1 MCMPGPTPA
10 PMGAPPATSP
20 RGRARRR
27 LLFVTVLLLLA
38 RPTPDASAIPLVQE
52 PVLMDVETPH
62 FRLQAPP
69 ELAEAMDACVSLV
82 EPAYQS
88 LAAALDSS
96 LPQGMVIR
104 IWTDADTR
112 PGIDPT
118 SSIVAGVTV
127 PRLQPRQVLDLRL
140 PVDRKGP
147 ALATAA
153 DEGLRLIL
161 AAQLL
166 AVASEGRIPPG
177 LQVGTAR
184 YLQEPGET
192 TTVLVARLRE
202 ALSAPPPTWS
212 ELNAAGAEYE
222 EPLLHQAWSL
232 SMAHYLLQSYGF
244 GTFTRF
250 LTELRRAEGWRSA
263 LSEVYGRDAAQMEA
277 AWRAG
282 LAAYTNGGWQ
292 EHLLYRIDLRR
303 VTTRLE
309 AGDYR
314 GAAAQLRGAMGFL
327 ASRSADDAASA
338 QNLLERAERAVLARG
353 DLDLSLSLLDG
364 GNYRQALAAA
374 EAAAAPLAAV
384 GDQAGVA
391 RARELTDRARLG
403 VAAIVGLDRA
413 RSLPSWRSVQAVT
426 LARRSAWQ
434 LTRLG
439 DEVGALAA
447 ERWAHERSLP
457 AAILGAVLAM
467 AGAILIGANLV
478 ARKRSADPAT

>member
-1 MCMPGPTPA
+1 MRTRRPTPS
-10 PMGAPPATSP
+10 PIGAPPESYR
-20 RGRARRR
+20 RGRSRRR
-27 LLFVTVLLLLA
+27 LLFVAVLLILA
-38 RPTPDASAIPLVQE
+38 RPTPDASAIPLVQNQA
-52 PVLMDVETPH
+52 LMEVETPH

-69 ELAEAMDACVSLV
+69 ELAEAMDDCVNLV

-96 LPQGMVIR
+96 LPQGLVIR
-104 IWTDADTR
+104 IWSDADTR

-118 SSIVAGVTV
+118 SAIVAGVAV
-127 PRLQPRQVLDLRL
+127 PRLQPRHVLDLRL
-140 PVDRKGP
+140 PADRRGP
-147 ALATAA
+147 ALATAV
-153 DEGLRLIL
+153 DEGLRLLL
-161 AAQLL
+161 ATQLL
-166 AVASEGRIPPG
+166 SVASEGRIPPG
-177 LQVGTAR
+177 LQLGTAR

-192 TTVLVARLRE
+192 TTILVARLRE
-202 ALSAPPPTWS
+202 ALSAPPTWS

-232 SMAHYLLQSYGF
+232 SMVHYLLQSHGF
-244 GTFTRF
+244 GTFNRF
-250 LTELRRAEGWRSA
+250 VTELRHAEGWRSA

-282 LAAYTNGGWQ
+282 LAAYANGGWQ

-303 VTTRLE
+303 VTSRLE

-327 ASRSADDAASA
+327 ASRSAADAASA
-338 QNLLERAERAVLARG
+338 QALLERAERAVLARG
-353 DLDLSLSLLDG
+353 DLDLSQSLLDG

-391 RARELTDRARLG
+391 RAQELADRARLG
-403 VAAIVGLDRA
+403 VAATVGLDRA

-439 DEVGALAA
+439 DMVGALAA
-447 ERWAHERSLP
+447 ERWAHERSVP

-467 AGAILIGANLV
+467 AGAILLGANLV
-478 ARKRSADPAT
+478 ARKRSADAAT